1 MYFSKKLYF
10 LFPDSS
16 KTTTS
21 ISHLVKKRK
30 KSDEVKEEETNG
42 TNGDVAKKPHMEG
55 EVATNGHS
63 NGN

>member
-1 MYFSKKLYF
+1 MIISYLIFS
-10 LFPDSS
+10 DSA

-30 KSDEVKEEETNG
+30 KSDDVAETATNG
-42 TNGDVAKKPHMEG
+42 TNGDVAKKPHIEG
-55 EVATNGHS
+55 EAAATNGHT